1 MPFWWPRR
9 RRFWFNRRNNYFKRK
24 RRTRKRYPKR
34 RYRRPYRSTRR
45 RRRRRRRGKV
55 RRKKKAILVKQWQP
69 DSIRKCFIRGYDTYI
84 LGAEGKQSVC
94 YTNVWDS
101 WTPPRVP
108 GGGGFAVQQ
117 YSLGWLYEQ
126 YKFRKNIWS
135 HSNIFMD
142 LCRYIRCKII
152 FYRHPYTDFVVTY
165 ERQLPF
171 DLNKFTYPDTHPSNL
186 LLHKHKKIIKSQ
198 ATKPFGKIKTKLI
211 IKPPKQ
217 MLSKWFFTSNFST
230 FPLFL
235 LRGAACN
242 LNYTRL
248 APTATNTLIE
258 FYYLNTGF
266 YNNPA
271 WGQTYSEHSIY
282 KPYTNARTTYFVQY
296 IDGKTATI
304 NMSTTHGVAYQN
316 GYFSSQLLRAVKIK
330 DQQSSTTWSATTPI
344 NVARYNMNKDTGKGN
359 SIWLMSILATS
370 YRKPSDEVLY
380 FDNLPIWM
388 LLYGYLQYVDT
399 MKKGK
404 GFLDSY
410 ILAIQSPAIEPA
422 AQIGTQN
429 WYMIIDKDFIEGKGP
444 FGSYVTESTKSK
456 WYPNVTSQLK
466 TINTFVET
474 GPFVPKYSEE
484 RYSNWE
490 LHYFY
495 DFLFKWGGPQI
506 QDPTIKDPTTL
517 PKYDVPDTITKAI
530 QIRDPAKQKAASLLH
545 SWDVRRGIIT
555 QNALKR
561 MSSNIETD
569 TTFQPDQDIIPPKRR
584 KTTGPALQNPQESE
598 EEVQTCLLSLFEED
612 TYQETQETTNLF
624 QLINRQRQQQQQLK
638 YNLLKLISDIKDKQH
653 MLQLQTGMLP

>member
-1 MPFWWPRR
+1 
-9 RRFWFNRRNNYFKRK
+9 
-24 RRTRKRYPKR
+24 
-34 RYRRPYRSTRR
+34 
-45 RRRRRRRGKV
+45 
-55 RRKKKAILVKQWQP
+55 
-69 DSIRKCFIRGYDTYI
+69 
-84 LGAEGKQSVC
+84 
-94 YTNVWDS
+94 
-101 WTPPRVP
+101 
-108 GGGGFAVQQ
+108 
-117 YSLGWLYEQ
+117 
-126 YKFRKNIWS
+126 
-135 HSNIFMD
+135 MD

-266 YNNPA
+266 YNNSA
-271 WGQTYSEHSIY
+271 WGQSYTETHIY
-282 KPYTNARTTYFVQY
+282 KPYNGARSSYYVQY

-304 NMSTTHGVAYQN
+304 NMSTTHGVAYTN

-330 DQQSSTTWSATTPI
+330 DQQSTQTWSATTPI

-370 YRKPSDEVLY
+370 YRKPSDEVLF

-444 FGSYVTESTKSK
+444 YGSYVTESTKSK
-456 WYPNVTSQLK
+456 WYPNVSSQLK

-545 SWDVRRGIIT
+545 SWDVRRGLIT

-569 TTFQPDQDIIPPKRR
+569 TTFQPDQDIIPTQKKKNNRASTPEPTRKRR
-584 KTTGPALQNPQESE
+584 RSPELSPLALRRRYLPRNTRNNKPLPAHQQTATAAAATQVQPPEINIRYQRQTTYATTTNRNVTLTRFKPGFE
-598 EEVQTCLLSLFEED
+598 EETEKELAIAFRRPPRTYKED
-612 TYQETQETTNLF
+612 TPFYPW
-624 QLINRQRQQQQQLK
+624 
-638 YNLLKLISDIKDKQH
+638 
-653 MLQLQTGMLP
+653 LPSPTPLVNFHLNYKF